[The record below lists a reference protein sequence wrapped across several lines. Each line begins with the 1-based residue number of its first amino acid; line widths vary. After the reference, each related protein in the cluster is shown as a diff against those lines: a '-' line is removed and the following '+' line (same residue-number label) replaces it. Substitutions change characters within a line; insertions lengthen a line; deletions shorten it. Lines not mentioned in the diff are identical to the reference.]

1 MTTGRGPPTTTKKTM
16 ISFPVKYVNGD
27 SAVQIKADG
36 RKTVDSWGP
45 RILFPETIDL
55 KVTDYCDAGCH
66 FCHEGS
72 TVRGKHADPF
82 TLRQMIREFPYGVEL
97 AIGGGNPL
105 AWPGLDHFLDWAS
118 QNFICNIT
126 VNALHARQKP
136 SYERLIR
143 LQQRGWIH
151 GIGISASSY
160 GFGIGCFTVDVGE
173 LKNVTGHVIPGLWGE
188 WISSSTVNSLEH
200 EHSMESIRAE
210 MEGRQYKGYLDR
222 YLILGYKF
230 FRRGEKKHPEMI
242 LENIESFKRHQVR
255 IYSYLRHLGVIVS
268 FDNLALEQL
277 GIKQLI
283 KPEEWDGLFMGED
296 GTRSMFIDAVEQTSA
311 VSSTTPI
318 ENRVAWTQKHPLTT
332 FREQHESCRE

>member
-1 MTTGRGPPTTTKKTM
+1 V
-16 ISFPVKYVNGD
+16 ISFPVRYVNGD
-27 SAVQIKADG
+27 SAVQIEADG
-36 RKTVDSWGP
+36 KKIVDSWGP
-45 RILFPETIDL
+45 RVSFPETIDL

-72 TVRGKHADPF
+72 TVRGSHANLYALWSMLQD
-82 TLRQMIREFPYGVEL
+82 FPYGVEL

-105 AWPGLDHFLDWAS
+105 AWPSLDPFLDWVS

-126 VNALHARQKP
+126 VNALHVRQKP
-136 SYERLIR
+136 SYERLVR

-151 GIGISASSY
+151 GIGISASSH
-160 GFGIGCFTVDVGE
+160 GFGIGCFTGGIGE

-188 WISSSTVNSLEH
+188 WISSNTVDSLKH
-200 EHSMESIRAE
+200 EHSMESICAE
-210 MEGRQYKGYLDR
+210 MEGRQYKGHLDR

-230 FRRGEKKHPEMI
+230 FRRGVKKHPEMI
-242 LENIESFKRHQVR
+242 LKNIEVFKKHQVR
-255 IYSYLRHLGVIVS
+255 IYSYLRHLGVTVS

-283 KPEEWDGLFMGED
+283 KPEEWDRLFMGED

-311 VSSTTPI
+311 VSSTTSI
-318 ENRVAWTQKHPLTT
+318 ENRTAWIQKHPLTV
-332 FREQHESCRE
+332 FEQRP